1 MERFWKEFDKGGIL
15 RIRDQLQFEIQSNFY
30 HLPNIG
36 ETIQT
41 QEFYFFIPNS
51 LQINHETY
59 TKEKFYQDQTNL
71 IRFKTPE
78 FTLKELLSSSNSR
91 SPLWRLNNWIQKNQV
106 DQSLQDKIQDE
117 LQLFGSILKSSVRQ
131 RVKEII
137 FQLDPRSNSK
147 KNHGLN
153 EEVFIFVHELK
164 NILEVYTQLQD
175 KCKKIDAIL
184 FNYFFYVEEFI
195 SNEVNYYLT
204 ILLERMRNT
213 KSEEF
218 LEGDKMLSEFILKEK
233 QERQARN
240 QEPELNNPD
249 SLKNEFISHQNNLL
263 KKFVTT
269 ALLPDVTRISS
280 DSKIKNWI
288 GSFSAGIAMFFY
300 LLLFIWGG
308 SIFVINSFPFVLITV
323 VFYVLKD
330 RLKEG
335 LKNISHRQTLKW
347 ISDYTTKIRFRNQ
360 EEVLGNIRESF
371 TYVKPN
377 KIPAEIVQVRNQGF
391 HSTLE
396 SFKRPENAFYY
407 KKMVSVYHKEG
418 EEHARRHELHNV
430 FRFNVHAFLQK
441 AANPYFQYTS
451 LDPETHQLVVS
462 LLPKVYHINIILKNT
477 FQISKNHSKTN
488 LKKFRLIIDKTGIK
502 RIEEIK

>member
-30 HLPNIG
+30 HLPHIG

-51 LQINHETY
+51 LQINPETY
-59 TKEKFYQDQTNL
+59 SKEQFYQDQTNL

-78 FTLKELLSSSNSR
+78 FTLNELLSPSNSR
-91 SPLWRLNNWIQKNQV
+91 SPLYRLGAWIKENKV
-106 DQSLQDKIQDE
+106 DLPLHDKIQDE
-117 LQLFGSILKSSVRQ
+117 LQLFGSILKSSIRQ
-131 RVKEII
+131 RVKGITL
-137 FQLDPRSNSK
+137 QLDPRLFPQ
-147 KNHGLN
+147 KNQALREEIFSFVN
-153 EEVFIFVHELK
+153 ELQK
-164 NILEVYTQLQD
+164 ILETYTHLQNEY
-175 KCKKIDAIL
+175 KK
-184 FNYFFYVEEFI
+184 FNAPYYTYFYYVEEFI

-204 ILLERMRNT
+204 ILLERIRT
-213 KSEEF
+213 IKGEDFSEVDE
-218 LEGDKMLSEFILKEK
+218 MLSTFILKEK
-233 QERQARN
+233 QQRYARN

-269 ALLPDVTRISS
+269 ALLPDVMRISS

-288 GSFSAGIAMFFY
+288 GSFSAAIAMFFY
-300 LLLFIWGG
+300 LVLFIWGG
-308 SIFVINSFPFVLITV
+308 SIFVINSFPFVVVTV

-335 LKNISHRQTLKW
+335 LKSISHRQTLKW
-347 ISDYTTKIRFRNQ
+347 ISDYITQIRFRN
-360 EEVLGNIRESF
+360 EREVLGNIRESF
-371 TYVKPN
+371 TYVTPN
-377 KIPAEIVQVRNQGF
+377 KIPSEIVQVRNQEF

-396 SFKRPENAFYY
+396 SFKRPENVFYY

-430 FRFNVHAFLQK
+430 FRFNIHAFLQK
-441 AANPYFQYTS
+441 AANPYFKYTS
-451 LDPETHQLVVS
+451 LDPETHQLVIS

-477 FQISKNHSKTN
+477 FQISKNRSKTN